1 MGGAGGSALVAEL
14 KVAGRAQPRA
24 RGRPPRAWYGPARPR
39 RAAIGRARATDSP
52 ERPVAPPPPDSA
64 AGGRGQSRCHAPRAF
79 PLASGRDGGGG
90 ARSARAR
97 GGAARA
103 RIYKSRERAGKGSRE
118 RAAVAAGEGRGGRGD
133 GCGACHARG
142 GAGPAALTPQR
153 PVEAAGAVVTPGASA
168 PGHGLR
174 ARGERPHAA
183 RVAPGPRGAEPRAMA
198 EPEPRSEPES
208 RCEPEP
214 RREHGSR
221 AELQSP
227 EPELRGE
234 PEPRREPES
243 CNEPE
248 SRCEPDPRSQPEA
261 EPDEQA
267 EPPAEP
273 ERLPPPGAE
282 EASGRPGGAG
292 RPGLGPRYRP
302 PAGGGGRPEEWPV
315 KKKHRRRPSKKKRRW
330 KPYSK
335 LSWEEKQQFDE
346 RQSLRASRLRAE
358 MFAKGQ
364 PVAPYNTTQ
373 FLMEDHDQEE
383 PDLKT
388 GLYPR
393 RAAAKSDTSE
403 EDFLEE
409 AADEDG
415 GSDGMGGDGSEF
427 LQRDF
432 SETYE
437 RYHVESLQNMSK
449 QELVKEYLELE
460 KCLSRMEE
468 ENNRLR
474 LESKKHGGEAEAA
487 RVRQLELEVDR
498 LRAENLRLLRER
510 DRPGAAE

>member
-1 MGGAGGSALVAEL
+1 MADAAPTEAE
-14 KVAGRAQPRA
+14 P
-24 RGRPPRAWYGPARPR
+24 GP
-39 RAAIGRARATDSP
+39 
-52 ERPVAPPPPDSA
+52 E
-64 AGGRGQSRCHAPRAF
+64 
-79 PLASGRDGGGG
+79 
-90 ARSARAR
+90 
-97 GGAARA
+97 
-103 RIYKSRERAGKGSRE
+103 
-118 RAAVAAGEGRGGRGD
+118 
-133 GCGACHARG
+133 
-142 GAGPAALTPQR
+142 PQR
-153 PVEAAGAVVTPGASA
+153 
-168 PGHGLR
+168 
-174 ARGERPHAA
+174 
-183 RVAPGPRGAEPRAMA
+183 
-198 EPEPRSEPES
+198 EPEPR
-208 RCEPEP
+208 
-214 RREHGSR
+214 
-221 AELQSP
+221 
-227 EPELRGE
+227 GE
-234 PEPRREPES
+234 PEAERG
-243 CNEPE
+243 
-248 SRCEPDPRSQPEA
+248 EA
-261 EPDEQA
+261 VAADGEA
-267 EPPAEP
+267 G
-273 ERLPPPGAE
+273 RLPPPGAE
-282 EASGRPGGAG
+282 EEAAAEGAGGAEGRPPPPPPSAGGAA
-292 RPGLGPRYRP
+292 RPGLGPRYRSSV
-302 PAGGGGRPEEWPV
+302 GRTEEWPV

-393 RAAAKSDTSE
+393 RTAAKSEDTSE

-409 AADEDG
+409 AAEEDG

-474 LESKKHGGEAEAA
+474 MESKKHGGGEAGEAA

-498 LRAENLRLLRER
+498 LRAENLRLLKEKDLPRQEKG
-510 DRPGAAE
+510 PCQLGE

>member
-1 MGGAGGSALVAEL
+1 G
-14 KVAGRAQPRA
+14 
-24 RGRPPRAWYGPARPR
+24 
-39 RAAIGRARATDSP
+39 
-52 ERPVAPPPPDSA
+52 
-64 AGGRGQSRCHAPRAF
+64 
-79 PLASGRDGGGG
+79 
-90 ARSARAR
+90 
-97 GGAARA
+97 
-103 RIYKSRERAGKGSRE
+103 
-118 RAAVAAGEGRGGRGD
+118 
-133 GCGACHARG
+133 
-142 GAGPAALTPQR
+142 
-153 PVEAAGAVVTPGASA
+153 
-168 PGHGLR
+168 
-174 ARGERPHAA
+174 
-183 RVAPGPRGAEPRAMA
+183 
-198 EPEPRSEPES
+198 
-208 RCEPEP
+208 
-214 RREHGSR
+214 
-221 AELQSP
+221 
-227 EPELRGE
+227 
-234 PEPRREPES
+234 
-243 CNEPE
+243 
-248 SRCEPDPRSQPEA
+248 
-261 EPDEQA
+261 
-267 EPPAEP
+267 
-273 ERLPPPGAE
+273 
-282 EASGRPGGAG
+282 
-292 RPGLGPRYRP
+292 
-302 PAGGGGRPEEWPV
+302 

-393 RAAAKSDTSE
+393 RAAAKADDT
-403 EDFLEE
+403 

-474 LESKKHGGEAEAA
+474 MESKKPGGGEAADPA
-487 RVRQLELEVDR
+487 RVQALEREVDR
-498 LRAENLRLLRER
+498 LRAENLRLLREQELLP
-510 DRPGAAE
+510 RPEKGP

>member
-1 MGGAGGSALVAEL
+1 MADAAPAE
-14 KVAGRAQPRA
+14 
-24 RGRPPRAWYGPARPR
+24 
-39 RAAIGRARATDSP
+39 
-52 ERPVAPPPPDSA
+52 
-64 AGGRGQSRCHAPRAF
+64 
-79 PLASGRDGGGG
+79 
-90 ARSARAR
+90 
-97 GGAARA
+97 
-103 RIYKSRERAGKGSRE
+103 
-118 RAAVAAGEGRGGRGD
+118 
-133 GCGACHARG
+133 
-142 GAGPAALTPQR
+142 
-153 PVEAAGAVVTPGASA
+153 
-168 PGHGLR
+168 
-174 ARGERPHAA
+174 
-183 RVAPGPRGAEPRAMA
+183 PGPEPEPPCEAEPRG
-198 EPEPRSEPES
+198 EPEPRSEPE
-208 RCEPEP
+208 PE
-214 RREHGSR
+214 
-221 AELQSP
+221 
-227 EPELRGE
+227 RGE
-234 PEPRREPES
+234 AA
-243 CNEPE
+243 
-248 SRCEPDPRSQPEA
+248 DGEA
-261 EPDEQA
+261 G
-267 EPPAEP
+267 
-273 ERLPPPGAE
+273 RLPPPGAE
-282 EASGRPGGAG
+282 EAAAEGAGGAEGRPAAGGAA
-292 RPGLGPRYRP
+292 RPGLGPRYRSSV
-302 PAGGGGRPEEWPV
+302 GRTEEWPV

-393 RAAAKSDTSE
+393 RAAAKSDDTSE

-409 AADEDG
+409 AAEEDG

-474 LESKKHGGEAEAA
+474 MESKKHGGEATET

-498 LRAENLRLLRER
+498 LRAENLRLLREK
-510 DRPGAAE
+510 DLSGQDPCKQGE

>member
-1 MGGAGGSALVAEL
+1 YRSSV
-14 KVAGRAQPRA
+14 GRA
-24 RGRPPRAWYGPARPR
+24 
-39 RAAIGRARATDSP
+39 
-52 ERPVAPPPPDSA
+52 
-64 AGGRGQSRCHAPRAF
+64 
-79 PLASGRDGGGG
+79 
-90 ARSARAR
+90 
-97 GGAARA
+97 
-103 RIYKSRERAGKGSRE
+103 
-118 RAAVAAGEGRGGRGD
+118 
-133 GCGACHARG
+133 
-142 GAGPAALTPQR
+142 
-153 PVEAAGAVVTPGASA
+153 
-168 PGHGLR
+168 
-174 ARGERPHAA
+174 
-183 RVAPGPRGAEPRAMA
+183 
-198 EPEPRSEPES
+198 
-208 RCEPEP
+208 
-214 RREHGSR
+214 
-221 AELQSP
+221 
-227 EPELRGE
+227 
-234 PEPRREPES
+234 
-243 CNEPE
+243 
-248 SRCEPDPRSQPEA
+248 
-261 EPDEQA
+261 
-267 EPPAEP
+267 
-273 ERLPPPGAE
+273 
-282 EASGRPGGAG
+282 
-292 RPGLGPRYRP
+292 
-302 PAGGGGRPEEWPV
+302 EEWPV

-393 RAAAKSDTSE
+393 RAAAKSDDTSE

-409 AADEDG
+409 AAEEDG

-474 LESKKHGGEAEAA
+474 MESKKHGGETAETA

-498 LRAENLRLLRER
+498 LRAENLQLLKEK
-510 DRPGAAE
+510 DLPGQEKGPCKLGE